1 MLESIQD
8 TLTIDALMTEREE
21 LVTIGRT
28 EDPSAVQEKVRELE
42 INQIPVMD
50 DGSVAGLMIADS
62 DDRSLP
68 KNGDYEPIA
77 PTWLV
82 SADTSIRRLIDILD
96 SEQHP
101 ARFVFQED
109 RVVGLVTYADLND
122 AVARTALY
130 LLISQ
135 LEIKLARLLRHHA
148 KDSWAYIDHL
158 SEKRISRFMDL
169 KKEMADKDVTHDPIE
184 HFNLSDV
191 LKAVRNESDLLERLG
206 YPSKSQFKK
215 ATSGIN
221 SMRHDVAHSVRM
233 VVNDVESVASV
244 NRRCERVEAIL
255 DRV

>member
-8 TLTIDALMTEREE
+8 TLTVDALMTGREH
-21 LVTIGRT
+21 LLTINRT
-28 EDPSAVQEKVRELE
+28 ADPTTVQEEVRELE
-42 INQIPVMD
+42 INQVPVI
-50 DGSVAGLMIADS
+50 DGGTVAGLMIVEPE
-62 DDRSLP
+62 DRTLP
-68 KNGDYEPIA
+68 KNGDYEQIA
-77 PTWLV
+77 PRWLV
-82 SADTSIRRLIDILD
+82 SADTSIRRLIGILD
-96 SEQHP
+96 GNQHP

-158 SEKRISRFMDL
+158 SEKRKNEFTDL
-169 KKEMADKDVTHDPIE
+169 KKKMADKDVTHDPIE

-191 LKAVRNESDLLERLG
+191 LKAVRNEPDLLEQLG

-215 ATSGIN
+215 AASGIN
-221 SMRHDVAHSVRM
+221 SMRNDVAHSVRM

-244 NRRCERVEAIL
+244 NRRCERAEAIL
-255 DRV
+255 DRI